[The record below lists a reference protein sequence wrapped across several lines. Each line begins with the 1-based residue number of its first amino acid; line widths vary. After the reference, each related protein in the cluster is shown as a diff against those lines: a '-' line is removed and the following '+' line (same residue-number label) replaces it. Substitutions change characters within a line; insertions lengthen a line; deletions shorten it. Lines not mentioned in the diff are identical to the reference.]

1 MKLCLFSLLYC
12 FFRCFFNCQI
22 LELLLTKYSR
32 GSFQDQ
38 AQQTPLHLA
47 AQSAR
52 YTHVE
57 ALGKAM
63 SGINERDDHGM
74 TPIHLAAM
82 KGNRSK

>member
-1 MKLCLFSLLYC
+1 MESNI
-12 FFRCFFNCQI
+12 FFFISFNRQI

-32 GSFQDQ
+32 ASFQDQ

-47 AQSAR
+47 AQSGR
-52 YTHVE
+52 FTHVE

-74 TPIHLAAM
+74 TPVHLAAM
-82 KGNRSK
+82 KGNR

>member
-1 MKLCLFSLLYC
+1 MKSRHS
-12 FFRCFFNCQI
+12 FFHVLNCQI
-22 LELLLTKYSR
+22 LELLLTKYYR

-47 AQSAR
+47 AQSGR
-52 YTHVE
+52 YTNLD

-82 KGNRSK
+82 KGNR

>member
-1 MKLCLFSLLYC
+1 MKSRHS
-12 FFRCFFNCQI
+12 FFHVLNCQI

-47 AQSAR
+47 AQSGR
-52 YTHVE
+52 YTHLD

-82 KGNRSK
+82 KGNR